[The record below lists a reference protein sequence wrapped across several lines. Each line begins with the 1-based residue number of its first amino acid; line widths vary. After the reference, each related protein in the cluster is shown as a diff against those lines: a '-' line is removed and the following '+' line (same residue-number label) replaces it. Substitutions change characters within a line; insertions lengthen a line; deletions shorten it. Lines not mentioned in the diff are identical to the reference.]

1 MDKTYIKVK
10 GKWCYLY
17 RAVDKSGATTG
28 FMCSKNCDKLAAKRF
43 FNKAIGYSGRPDQVT
58 IDKSCANNAALKSIN
73 KTVPAQHQ
81 IAVWK
86 IKYLNNII
94 EQDHRFIKH
103 MTKPMMGFKEFHSA
117 HATLIEIDPHH
128 ILHKDPYCHT
138 ANMPV
143 FKQFYALAA

>member
-58 IDKSCANNAALKSIN
+58 TDKSCANNAALKSIN

-81 IAVWK
+81 IAVMNTPFSNSTVHV
-86 IKYLNNII
+86 L
-94 EQDHRFIKH
+94 
-103 MTKPMMGFKEFHSA
+103 
-117 HATLIEIDPHH
+117 
-128 ILHKDPYCHT
+128 C
-138 ANMPV
+138 
-143 FKQFYALAA
+143 